1 MKRRMRLGVTSAINT
16 IMLAISMLKA
26 ELRRTGKHEKQKL
39 YWAMARGVNSSL
51 NLSRTRVLEL
61 ASSNRER
68 NCKDGKEKR

>member
-1 MKRRMRLGVTSAINT
+1 
-16 IMLAISMLKA
+16 MLKA